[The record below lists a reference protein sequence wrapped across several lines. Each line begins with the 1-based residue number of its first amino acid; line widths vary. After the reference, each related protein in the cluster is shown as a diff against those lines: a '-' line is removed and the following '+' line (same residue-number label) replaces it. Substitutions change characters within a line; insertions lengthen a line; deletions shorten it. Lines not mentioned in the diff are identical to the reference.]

1 MAFNGF
7 GRMHASFFLLALA
20 LCAST
25 FAQVSTQYQSCPGAL
40 AHRECQLR
48 LDDKHQLEPGDHVSF
63 QILEDRD
70 PPKSLI
76 VADSKELDVPYIGR
90 VAVKDK
96 TCMQLAKELKALLEK
111 EYYFRATVIVGLD
124 SVNKV
129 RGKVYIWGQVRT
141 QGQIDILF
149 NEELTAGKAICARG
163 VLPIFANKKKVRLIR
178 GSSGPDKTKQ
188 TFEINMVEVLE
199 DGKAEKD
206 LVLEPEDFIIVP
218 SRAVNF

>member
-1 MAFNGF
+1 
-7 GRMHASFFLLALA
+7 MHASFFLLALA

-25 FAQVSTQYQSCPGAL
+25 FAQVSTNTNRAPELSLTASASYV
-40 AHRECQLR
+40 

-149 NEELTAGKAICARG
+149 NEELTAGKAILRAG
-163 VLPIFANKKKVRLIR
+163 GFADFANKKKVSSHSWFQADPIR
-178 GSSGPDKTKQ
+178 
-188 TFEINMVEVLE
+188 
-199 DGKAEKD
+199 
-206 LVLEPEDFIIVP
+206 P
-218 SRAVNF
+218 SKRSR